1 MGVLDRTKKGDQNKG
16 GKTVEM
22 GETGAW
28 QAGGFGIDPDE
39 LSRMSHPGDFAK
51 LQSLGGKLV
60 SDTPS
65 RHASHAATYPPSS
78 IPTLHP
84 PELRF
89 PSNLPLS
96 KHPHFS
102 LTSPGRLAAG
112 GSAEGHQRHGGGHCS
127 IHELEDSPLFSPIPH
142 PSTNL
147 STPLQPP
154 GLPWQLGGVAERLQ
168 VDPRRGISGTDED
181 IARRQLHFGAN
192 TYPEKPGKTF
202 WYLVWE
208 AIQDKLYFVWEA
220 MQDTL
225 VQILFVCA
233 IASIAVSIPAEGSLE
248 GLYDGLGIFIALF
261 LIITVAAI
269 SNYRQALQ
277 FQKLNREKQKIQIE
291 VTRSGRRC
299 KVWIDD
305 LVVGDIIHL
314 STGDHVPTDGVVME
328 GHSLAVNESSITG
341 ESENMHK
348 DEANPFILAG
358 CTIMDGF
365 GEMMVTAVGMRT
377 EWGKVLATITEDS
390 DEPTPL
396 QVRLTKVAELLGIMG
411 IAVGV
416 LIFLILS
423 IRYLV
428 TDADFSNFTADDVS
442 VLLSYFTIAITV
454 LVIAVPEGLPLAVT
468 LTLAFSVT
476 KMMEDN
482 SLVRHLQSC
491 ETMGCATTIC
501 SDKTG
506 TLTLNEM
513 TVVQAWVAGDFHKPH
528 TVRTGVSTPVAQLLY
543 QAIAVNTSGSV
554 DEPPVPSLLFTS
566 RSSSPFPPPRLSLL
580 LAFPSSS
587 PFPPPRLSL
596 LLAFPSSSPFP
607 PPRLSL
613 LLAFPSSSPFPPPR
627 LSLLLAFPSSS
638 PFPPPRL
645 SLLLAFPSSSPR
657 SLSHISPPRPFLLNL
672 SHPSIPSCHAAI
684 LAALPTSS
692 LTAPLLPHLNP
703 SPLIEQGMP
712 PVISGSPTEKAILAW
727 GVSFGMRF
735 HETKEQCEVVAV
747 QPFSSTRKRMG
758 VLIRTSSSPS
768 TDSLTASPTTAT
780 TGSTSSTGTA
790 GSTTPGS
797 LRVHWKGAA
806 EVVLQHCGHYVN
818 SLGSIVPLTEPK
830 RMELERALGDMG
842 KEALRTL
849 GFAFRDF
856 DKRTGVEGMPKREDG
871 SVGVPEDDLVY
882 VGFVGIKDPCR
893 VEVPD
898 SVQHCQNAG
907 IVVRMVT
914 GDSVETATAIATECG
929 ILTAGGTVMDGTQ
942 FRAIHENDLPATV
955 DRLQV
960 LARASP
966 TDKLQLVR
974 ALKEM
979 GHVVAVTGDGTN
991 DAPALHEAD
1000 IGLAMGQCGTEVAK
1014 ESADIIILDD
1024 NFASIVRTVMWG
1036 RSVFANIQRFLQFQ
1050 ITVNCVALT
1059 LNFISAVVTGDAPL
1073 TAVQML
1079 WVDLIQDTLGALALA
1094 TEPPSDKLLEQPPV
1108 GRSQELVSAAM
1119 WRNII
1124 GQTVYQLSLLCVLW
1138 FKGMDLL
1145 QLPGPPGV
1153 PRVIAKGGEEISE
1166 GEKQLVTIIFS
1177 SFVFM
1182 QIFNQLNSRKLEEW
1196 NVFEGLLVNRLFILI
1211 VSIELSVQV
1220 LLVELLGKFAGCV
1233 RLTLLQWALCFAL
1246 GAGCV
1251 PFGMLSKLIPLPG
1264 MLHTGDWDAV
1274 AAIAAAHP
1282 CVIPSFGLHPWYV
1295 HCRSAQWLQ
1304 HLEERLSAHPHAAM
1318 GEAGLHRSRKASSGS
1333 SGSRG
1338 AAMEEQ
1344 VEVMCAQLQLARRL
1358 HRPIALHCVQAYG
1371 NMLTALQQV
1380 RHCSKSGTAA
1390 RVALQQE
1397 WRCSK
1402 SGAAAR
1408 VALQQEWRCSKSG
1421 AAARVALQQEWRCS
1435 KSGTAARV
1443 ALQQEWRCSKSG
1455 AAARVVLQQEWRCST
1470 CGVIETL
1477 CPIALHFVQA
1487 YGYLREA
1494 LQQHGPFPAGVI
1506 LHSFNGPSEMIS
1518 ALVSLNTFFSFSR
1531 LSASSPP
1538 HKLSHLLHQVCEMVA
1553 SSMGRSKD
1561 EVAEAAF
1568 ANAVRLFS
1576 YPGSR
1581 ATVDRLD

>member
-51 LQSLGGKLV
+51 LQSLGG
-60 SDTPS
+60 
-65 RHASHAATYPPSS
+65 
-78 IPTLHP
+78 
-84 PELRF
+84 
-89 PSNLPLS
+89 
-96 KHPHFS
+96 
-102 LTSPGRLAAG
+102 
-112 GSAEGHQRHGGGHCS
+112 
-127 IHELEDSPLFSPIPH
+127 
-142 PSTNL
+142 
-147 STPLQPP
+147 
-154 GLPWQLGGVAERLQ
+154 LGGVAERLQ

-208 AIQDKLYFVWEA
+208 AIQDKL
-220 MQDTL
+220 DTL

-554 DEPPVPSLLFTS
+554 DEPP
-566 RSSSPFPPPRLSLL
+566 
-580 LAFPSSS
+580 
-587 PFPPPRLSL
+587 
-596 LLAFPSSSPFP
+596 
-607 PPRLSL
+607 
-613 LLAFPSSSPFPPPR
+613 
-627 LSLLLAFPSSS
+627 
-638 PFPPPRL
+638 
-645 SLLLAFPSSSPR
+645 
-657 SLSHISPPRPFLLNL
+657 
-672 SHPSIPSCHAAI
+672 
-684 LAALPTSS
+684 
-692 LTAPLLPHLNP
+692 
-703 SPLIEQGMP
+703 EQGMP

-830 RMELERALGDMG
+830 RMELERALRDMG

-1138 FKGMDLL
+1138 FKGMELL

-1264 MLHTGDWDAV
+1264 KRHARKKILGIGMQWPPLLLTFESAQKFLLPCASSHSHAPMLPCAPSHSHAPMLPCAPSHSHAPMLPCTGGRQGDWDAV

-1318 GEAGLHRSRKASSGS
+1318 GE
-1333 SGSRG
+1333 
-1338 AAMEEQ
+1338 
-1344 VEVMCAQLQLARRL
+1344 
-1358 HRPIALHCVQAYG
+1358 
-1371 NMLTALQQV
+1371 
-1380 RHCSKSGTAA
+1380 
-1390 RVALQQE
+1390 
-1397 WRCSK
+1397 
-1402 SGAAAR
+1402 
-1408 VALQQEWRCSKSG
+1408 
-1421 AAARVALQQEWRCS
+1421 
-1435 KSGTAARV
+1435 
-1443 ALQQEWRCSKSG
+1443 
-1455 AAARVVLQQEWRCST
+1455 
-1470 CGVIETL
+1470 
-1477 CPIALHFVQA
+1477 
-1487 YGYLREA
+1487 
-1494 LQQHGPFPAGVI
+1494 
-1506 LHSFNGPSEMIS
+1506 
-1518 ALVSLNTFFSFSR
+1518 
-1531 LSASSPP
+1531 
-1538 HKLSHLLHQVCEMVA
+1538 
-1553 SSMGRSKD
+1553 
-1561 EVAEAAF
+1561 
-1568 ANAVRLFS
+1568 
-1576 YPGSR
+1576 
-1581 ATVDRLD
+1581 

>member
-1 MGVLDRTKKGDQNKG
+1 
-16 GKTVEM
+16 
-22 GETGAW
+22 
-28 QAGGFGIDPDE
+28 
-39 LSRMSHPGDFAK
+39 MSHPGDFAK
-51 LQSLGGKLV
+51 LQSLGG
-60 SDTPS
+60 
-65 RHASHAATYPPSS
+65 
-78 IPTLHP
+78 
-84 PELRF
+84 LRF

-127 IHELEDSPLFSPIPH
+127 IHELEDSPLFSPTPH

-202 WYLVWE
+202 W
-208 AIQDKLYFVWEA
+208 YFVWEA

-396 QVRLTKVAELLGIMG
+396 QVSSLGVWWVEGEVQKSDQRVRLTKVAELLGVMGNAFEVAWHSQLAAVQILQTPPSPVPFVHHQLLGIMG
-411 IAVGV
+411 ITVGV

-554 DEPPVPSLLFTS
+554 DEPP
-566 RSSSPFPPPRLSLL
+566 
-580 LAFPSSS
+580 
-587 PFPPPRLSL
+587 
-596 LLAFPSSSPFP
+596 
-607 PPRLSL
+607 
-613 LLAFPSSSPFPPPR
+613 
-627 LSLLLAFPSSS
+627 
-638 PFPPPRL
+638 
-645 SLLLAFPSSSPR
+645 
-657 SLSHISPPRPFLLNL
+657 
-672 SHPSIPSCHAAI
+672 
-684 LAALPTSS
+684 
-692 LTAPLLPHLNP
+692 
-703 SPLIEQGMP
+703 GMP

-727 GVSFGMRF
+727 GVSFGMHF

-790 GSTTPGS
+790 ESTTPGS

-830 RMELERALGDMG
+830 RMELERALRDMG

-929 ILTAGGTVMDGTQ
+929 ILTAGGTVMDGAQ

-955 DRLQV
+955 DRLQVGLRVLARASPTDKLQPV

-1024 NFASIVRTVMWG
+1024 NFASIVRTVVWG

-1138 FKGMDLL
+1138 FKGMELL

-1264 MLHTGDWDAV
+1264 KRHARKKILGIGMQWPPLLLTFESAQKFLLPCAPSHSHAPMLPCTGGRQGDWDAV

-1371 NMLTALQQV
+1371 NMLTALQQ
-1380 RHCSKSGTAA
+1380 
-1390 RVALQQE
+1390 
-1397 WRCSK
+1397 
-1402 SGAAAR
+1402 
-1408 VALQQEWRCSKSG
+1408 
-1421 AAARVALQQEWRCS
+1421 
-1435 KSGTAARV
+1435 
-1443 ALQQEWRCSKSG
+1443 
-1455 AAARVVLQQEWRCST
+1455 
-1470 CGVIETL
+1470 
-1477 CPIALHFVQA
+1477 
-1487 YGYLREA
+1487 
-1494 LQQHGPFPAGVI
+1494 HGPFPAGVI

-1538 HKLSHLLHQVCEMVA
+1538 HKLSHLLHQVPLDRLLLETDSPDGLPPARRKGGEGSTGRGGGGDGKARRATIGLVRATIGLVCEMVA

-1568 ANAVRLFS
+1568 ANTVRLFS

-1581 ATVDRLD
+1581 LSSLKTPKTKE

>member
-1 MGVLDRTKKGDQNKG
+1 MGVQDRTKKGDQNKG
-16 GKTVEM
+16 GGTVEM

-51 LQSLGGKLV
+51 LQSLGG
-60 SDTPS
+60 
-65 RHASHAATYPPSS
+65 
-78 IPTLHP
+78 
-84 PELRF
+84 
-89 PSNLPLS
+89 
-96 KHPHFS
+96 
-102 LTSPGRLAAG
+102 LA
-112 GSAEGHQRHGGGHCS
+112 
-127 IHELEDSPLFSPIPH
+127 
-142 PSTNL
+142 
-147 STPLQPP
+147 
-154 GLPWQLGGVAERLQ
+154 GVAERLQ
-168 VDPRRGISGTDED
+168 VDPKRGISGTAED

-202 WYLVWE
+202 W
-208 AIQDKLYFVWEA
+208 YFVWEA

-233 IASIAVSIPAEGSLE
+233 IASIAVSIPTEGSLE

-314 STGDHVPTDGVVME
+314 STGDH
-328 GHSLAVNESSITG
+328 
-341 ESENMHK
+341 MHK

-411 IAVGV
+411 ITVGV

-428 TDADFSNFTADDVS
+428 TDADFSNFTASDVS

-528 TVRTGVSTPVAQLLY
+528 TIRTGVSTPVAQLLY

-554 DEPPVPSLLFTS
+554 DEPP
-566 RSSSPFPPPRLSLL
+566 
-580 LAFPSSS
+580 
-587 PFPPPRLSL
+587 
-596 LLAFPSSSPFP
+596 
-607 PPRLSL
+607 
-613 LLAFPSSSPFPPPR
+613 
-627 LSLLLAFPSSS
+627 
-638 PFPPPRL
+638 
-645 SLLLAFPSSSPR
+645 
-657 SLSHISPPRPFLLNL
+657 
-672 SHPSIPSCHAAI
+672 
-684 LAALPTSS
+684 
-692 LTAPLLPHLNP
+692 
-703 SPLIEQGMP
+703 EQGMP

-735 HETKEQCEVVAV
+735 HETKDQCEVLAV

-758 VLIRTSSSPS
+758 VLIRTADSPS
-768 TDSLTASPTTAT
+768 STTTTTDSL
-780 TGSTSSTGTA
+780 
-790 GSTTPGS
+790 TTPGS

-806 EVVLQHCGHYVN
+806 EVILQQCGHYVN

-830 RMELERALGDMG
+830 RMELERALRDMG

-856 DKRTGVEGMPKREDG
+856 DKRTGLEGMPKREDG

-898 SVQHCQNAG
+898 SVLHCQNAG

-929 ILTAGGTVMDGTQ
+929 ILTAGGTVMDGAQ

-1024 NFASIVRTVMWG
+1024 NFASIVRTVVWG

-1138 FKGMDLL
+1138 FKGMEIL

-1196 NVFEGLLVNRLFILI
+1196 NVFEGLLVNRLFLLI
-1211 VSIELSVQV
+1211 VSIELAVQV
-1220 LLVELLGKFAGCV
+1220 LLVQLLGKFAGCV
-1233 RLTLLQWALCFAL
+1233 RLTLLQWALCFVL
-1246 GAGCV
+1246 GFGCV

-1264 MLHTGDWDAV
+1264 KRHARKKIL
-1274 AAIAAAHP
+1274 
-1282 CVIPSFGLHPWYV
+1282 FG
-1295 HCRSAQWLQ
+1295 RNANQGF
-1304 HLEERLSAHPHAAM
+1304 ERLD
-1318 GEAGLHRSRKASSGS
+1318 EA
-1333 SGSRG
+1333 
-1338 AAMEEQ
+1338 Q
-1344 VEVMCAQLQLARRL
+1344 
-1358 HRPIALHCVQAYG
+1358 
-1371 NMLTALQQV
+1371 
-1380 RHCSKSGTAA
+1380 
-1390 RVALQQE
+1390 
-1397 WRCSK
+1397 
-1402 SGAAAR
+1402 
-1408 VALQQEWRCSKSG
+1408 
-1421 AAARVALQQEWRCS
+1421 
-1435 KSGTAARV
+1435 
-1443 ALQQEWRCSKSG
+1443 
-1455 AAARVVLQQEWRCST
+1455 
-1470 CGVIETL
+1470 
-1477 CPIALHFVQA
+1477 
-1487 YGYLREA
+1487 
-1494 LQQHGPFPAGVI
+1494 
-1506 LHSFNGPSEMIS
+1506 
-1518 ALVSLNTFFSFSR
+1518 
-1531 LSASSPP
+1531 
-1538 HKLSHLLHQVCEMVA
+1538 
-1553 SSMGRSKD
+1553 
-1561 EVAEAAF
+1561 
-1568 ANAVRLFS
+1568 
-1576 YPGSR
+1576 
-1581 ATVDRLD
+1581 

>member
-51 LQSLGGKLV
+51 LQSLGG
-60 SDTPS
+60 
-65 RHASHAATYPPSS
+65 
-78 IPTLHP
+78 
-84 PELRF
+84 
-89 PSNLPLS
+89 
-96 KHPHFS
+96 
-102 LTSPGRLAAG
+102 LA
-112 GSAEGHQRHGGGHCS
+112 
-127 IHELEDSPLFSPIPH
+127 
-142 PSTNL
+142 
-147 STPLQPP
+147 
-154 GLPWQLGGVAERLQ
+154 GVAERLQ

-181 IARRQLHFGAN
+181 VARRQLHFGAN

-202 WYLVWE
+202 W
-208 AIQDKLYFVWEA
+208 YFVWEA

-269 SNYRQALQ
+269 SNYRQAVQ

-348 DEANPFILAG
+348 DEASPFILAG

-396 QVRLTKVAELLGIMG
+396 QVRLTRVAELLGIMG
-411 IAVGV
+411 ITVGV

-428 TDADFSNFTADDVS
+428 TDADFSNFTANDVS

-554 DEPPVPSLLFTS
+554 DEPP
-566 RSSSPFPPPRLSLL
+566 
-580 LAFPSSS
+580 
-587 PFPPPRLSL
+587 
-596 LLAFPSSSPFP
+596 
-607 PPRLSL
+607 
-613 LLAFPSSSPFPPPR
+613 
-627 LSLLLAFPSSS
+627 
-638 PFPPPRL
+638 
-645 SLLLAFPSSSPR
+645 
-657 SLSHISPPRPFLLNL
+657 
-672 SHPSIPSCHAAI
+672 
-684 LAALPTSS
+684 
-692 LTAPLLPHLNP
+692 
-703 SPLIEQGMP
+703 GMP

-735 HETKEQCEVVAV
+735 HETKGQCEVVAV

-758 VLIRTSSSPS
+758 VLIRTAESP
-768 TDSLTASPTTAT
+768 TTADSLTAAFPATTA
-780 TGSTSSTGTA
+780 STSSTGTA

-830 RMELERALGDMG
+830 RMELERALRDMG

-898 SVQHCQNAG
+898 SVQHCQSAG

-929 ILTAGGTVMDGTQ
+929 ILTAGGTVMDGAT

-1024 NFASIVRTVMWG
+1024 NFASIVRTVVWG

-1138 FKGMDLL
+1138 FKGMELL

-1196 NVFEGLLVNRLFILI
+1196 NVFEGLLTNRLFILI
-1211 VSIELSVQV
+1211 VSIELTVQV

-1233 RLTLLQWALCFAL
+1233 QLTMLQWTLCFVL

-1251 PFGMLSKLIPLPG
+1251 PFGMLTKLVPLPG
-1264 MLHTGDWDAV
+1264 KRNARKKIL
-1274 AAIAAAHP
+1274 
-1282 CVIPSFGLHPWYV
+1282 FG
-1295 HCRSAQWLQ
+1295 RNANQGF
-1304 HLEERLSAHPHAAM
+1304 ERLD
-1318 GEAGLHRSRKASSGS
+1318 EA
-1333 SGSRG
+1333 
-1338 AAMEEQ
+1338 Q
-1344 VEVMCAQLQLARRL
+1344 
-1358 HRPIALHCVQAYG
+1358 
-1371 NMLTALQQV
+1371 
-1380 RHCSKSGTAA
+1380 
-1390 RVALQQE
+1390 
-1397 WRCSK
+1397 
-1402 SGAAAR
+1402 
-1408 VALQQEWRCSKSG
+1408 
-1421 AAARVALQQEWRCS
+1421 
-1435 KSGTAARV
+1435 
-1443 ALQQEWRCSKSG
+1443 
-1455 AAARVVLQQEWRCST
+1455 
-1470 CGVIETL
+1470 
-1477 CPIALHFVQA
+1477 
-1487 YGYLREA
+1487 
-1494 LQQHGPFPAGVI
+1494 
-1506 LHSFNGPSEMIS
+1506 
-1518 ALVSLNTFFSFSR
+1518 
-1531 LSASSPP
+1531 
-1538 HKLSHLLHQVCEMVA
+1538 
-1553 SSMGRSKD
+1553 
-1561 EVAEAAF
+1561 
-1568 ANAVRLFS
+1568 
-1576 YPGSR
+1576 
-1581 ATVDRLD
+1581 

>member
-1 MGVLDRTKKGDQNKG
+1 MGVQDRTKRDDHTKG
-16 GKTVEM
+16 GATVEM
-22 GETGAW
+22 SDSSRW
-28 QAGGFGIDPDE
+28 QEGGFSIDADE
-39 LSRMSHPGDFAK
+39 LSRMSHPGDHAK
-51 LQSLGGKLV
+51 LQSLGG
-60 SDTPS
+60 
-65 RHASHAATYPPSS
+65 
-78 IPTLHP
+78 
-84 PELRF
+84 
-89 PSNLPLS
+89 
-96 KHPHFS
+96 
-102 LTSPGRLAAG
+102 LA
-112 GSAEGHQRHGGGHCS
+112 
-127 IHELEDSPLFSPIPH
+127 
-142 PSTNL
+142 
-147 STPLQPP
+147 
-154 GLPWQLGGVAERLQ
+154 GVAERLQ
-168 VDPRRGISGTDED
+168 VDPKRGIDDTEEET
-181 IARRQLHFGAN
+181 ARRRLHFGSN

-202 WYLVWE
+202 W
-208 AIQDKLYFVWEA
+208 YFVWEA

-269 SNYRQALQ
+269 SNYRQAVQ
-277 FQKLNREKQKIQIE
+277 FQKLNREKKKIQIE
-291 VTRSGRRC
+291 VTRSARRC
-299 KVWIDD
+299 KVLIDD

-341 ESENMHK
+341 ESENVHK
-348 DEANPFILAG
+348 DEGNPFILAG

-411 IAVGV
+411 IIVGV

-428 TDADFSNFTADDVS
+428 ENADFSNFNGNDVN
-442 VLLSYFTIAITV
+442 VLLSYFTISITV

-476 KMMEDN
+476 KMMQDK

-528 TVRTGVSTPVAQLLY
+528 TIRTGVSTPVAELLY

-554 DEPPVPSLLFTS
+554 DEPP
-566 RSSSPFPPPRLSLL
+566 
-580 LAFPSSS
+580 
-587 PFPPPRLSL
+587 
-596 LLAFPSSSPFP
+596 
-607 PPRLSL
+607 
-613 LLAFPSSSPFPPPR
+613 
-627 LSLLLAFPSSS
+627 
-638 PFPPPRL
+638 
-645 SLLLAFPSSSPR
+645 
-657 SLSHISPPRPFLLNL
+657 
-672 SHPSIPSCHAAI
+672 
-684 LAALPTSS
+684 
-692 LTAPLLPHLNP
+692 
-703 SPLIEQGMP
+703 EQGMP
-712 PVISGSPTEKAILAW
+712 PVVSGSPTEKAILTW

-735 HETKEQCEVVAV
+735 HETKDQCEILAV

-758 VLIRTSSSPS
+758 VLIRTPSSPS
-768 TDSLTASPTTAT
+768 SSDASSALPTEAAT
-780 TGSTSSTGTA
+780 GA
-790 GSTTPGS
+790 GSSSSGGN

-806 EVVLQHCGHYVN
+806 EVVLQQCGHYVN

-830 RMELERALGDMG
+830 RMELERTLRGMG

-849 GFAFRDF
+849 AFAFRDF
-856 DKRTGVEGMPKREDG
+856 DKRTGVGDMPKRDDG
-871 SVGVPEDDLVY
+871 SVGVPEDDLVC

-898 SVQHCQNAG
+898 SVQQCQKAG

-929 ILTAGGTVMDGTQ
+929 ILTAGGMVMDGAQ
-942 FRAIHENDLPATV
+942 FRAIHPNDLPATV
-955 DRLQV
+955 DRLEV

-1024 NFASIVRTVMWG
+1024 NFASIVRTVVWG

-1094 TEPPSDKLLEQPPV
+1094 TEPPSDKLLQQPPV
-1108 GRSQELVSAAM
+1108 GRSQDLVSAAM

-1124 GQTVYQLSLLCVLW
+1124 GQSVYQLSLLCALW
-1138 FKGMDLL
+1138 FKGMEVL

-1153 PRVIAKGGEEISE
+1153 PRVIAKGGEEISV
-1166 GEKQLVTIIFS
+1166 GEMQLVTIIFS

-1196 NVFEGLLVNRLFILI
+1196 NVFEGLLVNRLFVLI

-1220 LLVELLGKFAGCV
+1220 LLVELLGQFAGCV
-1233 RLTLLQWALCFAL
+1233 RLTITQWALCFAL

-1251 PFGMLSKLIPLPG
+1251 PFGMITKLFPLPG
-1264 MLHTGDWDAV
+1264 GH
-1274 AAIAAAHP
+1274 HP
-1282 CVIPSFGLHPWYV
+1282 RRKVLFG
-1295 HCRSAQWLQ
+1295 RNANQGF
-1304 HLEERLSAHPHAAM
+1304 ERL
-1318 GEAGLHRSRKASSGS
+1318 ESS
-1333 SGSRG
+1333 
-1338 AAMEEQ
+1338 
-1344 VEVMCAQLQLARRL
+1344 
-1358 HRPIALHCVQAYG
+1358 
-1371 NMLTALQQV
+1371 
-1380 RHCSKSGTAA
+1380 
-1390 RVALQQE
+1390 
-1397 WRCSK
+1397 
-1402 SGAAAR
+1402 
-1408 VALQQEWRCSKSG
+1408 
-1421 AAARVALQQEWRCS
+1421 
-1435 KSGTAARV
+1435 
-1443 ALQQEWRCSKSG
+1443 
-1455 AAARVVLQQEWRCST
+1455 
-1470 CGVIETL
+1470 
-1477 CPIALHFVQA
+1477 
-1487 YGYLREA
+1487 
-1494 LQQHGPFPAGVI
+1494 
-1506 LHSFNGPSEMIS
+1506 
-1518 ALVSLNTFFSFSR
+1518 
-1531 LSASSPP
+1531 
-1538 HKLSHLLHQVCEMVA
+1538 
-1553 SSMGRSKD
+1553 
-1561 EVAEAAF
+1561 
-1568 ANAVRLFS
+1568 
-1576 YPGSR
+1576 
-1581 ATVDRLD
+1581 

>member
-1 MGVLDRTKKGDQNKG
+1 MQDT
-16 GKTVEM
+16 
-22 GETGAW
+22 
-28 QAGGFGIDPDE
+28 
-39 LSRMSHPGDFAK
+39 
-51 LQSLGGKLV
+51 LV
-60 SDTPS
+60 QILFVCAI
-65 RHASHAATYPPSS
+65 ASIALRLS
-78 IPTLHP
+78 IPLP
-84 PELRF
+84 P
-89 PSNLPLS
+89 
-96 KHPHFS
+96 
-102 LTSPGRLAAG
+102 
-112 GSAEGHQRHGGGHCS
+112 
-127 IHELEDSPLFSPIPH
+127 
-142 PSTNL
+142 
-147 STPLQPP
+147 TPLQY
-154 GLPWQLGGVAERLQ
+154 
-168 VDPRRGISGTDED
+168 
-181 IARRQLHFGAN
+181 F
-192 TYPEKPGKTF
+192 
-202 WYLVWE
+202 VWE
-208 AIQDKLYFVWEA
+208 AMQDTLVQILFVCAIASIALRLSIPLPPTPLQYFVWEAMQDTLVQILFVCAIASIAVSIPAEGSLSAPFPYFVWEA

-261 LIITVAAI
+261 LIITVAGRHRNILVGTAAAHPLAQWCPCEPLGSLAGLYDGLGIFIALFLIITVAAI
-269 SNYRQALQ
+269 SNYRQAVQ

-348 DEANPFILAG
+348 DEASPFILAG

-396 QVRLTKVAELLGIMG
+396 QVRLTRVAELLGIMG
-411 IAVGV
+411 ITVGV

-428 TDADFSNFTADDVS
+428 TDADFSNFTANDVS
-442 VLLSYFTIAITV
+442 VLLSYFTIAVCPHPSHPSHHCGMLPLPQSLDHSLSYCHPSAVCSHCNAATWHIRYLSSCPPLSVPLSFIHLSHQITV

-554 DEPPVPSLLFTS
+554 DEPP
-566 RSSSPFPPPRLSLL
+566 
-580 LAFPSSS
+580 
-587 PFPPPRLSL
+587 
-596 LLAFPSSSPFP
+596 
-607 PPRLSL
+607 
-613 LLAFPSSSPFPPPR
+613 
-627 LSLLLAFPSSS
+627 
-638 PFPPPRL
+638 
-645 SLLLAFPSSSPR
+645 
-657 SLSHISPPRPFLLNL
+657 
-672 SHPSIPSCHAAI
+672 
-684 LAALPTSS
+684 
-692 LTAPLLPHLNP
+692 
-703 SPLIEQGMP
+703 GMP

-735 HETKEQCEVVAV
+735 HETKGQCEVVAV

-758 VLIRTSSSPS
+758 VLIRTAESP
-768 TDSLTASPTTAT
+768 TTADSLTAAFPATTA
-780 TGSTSSTGTA
+780 STSSTGTA

-830 RMELERALGDMG
+830 RMELERALRDMG

-871 SVGVPEDDLVY
+871 S
-882 VGFVGIKDPCR
+882 
-893 VEVPD
+893 
-898 SVQHCQNAG
+898 SAG

-929 ILTAGGTVMDGTQ
+929 ILTAGGTVMDGAT

-1024 NFASIVRTVMWG
+1024 NFASIVRTVVWG

-1138 FKGMDLL
+1138 FKGMELL

-1182 QIFNQLNSRKLEEW
+1182 QLPGPPGVLRVIAKGGEEISEGEKQLVTIIFSSFVFMQMGGLEKQLVTIIFSSFVFMQVGAAWGGVVVVGKMQLVTIILSSFVFMQVWLSEPPPKLSHLSALPFHLHPPFHRRQPDIQPAELSQAGGVERIFNQLNSRKLEEW
-1196 NVFEGLLVNRLFILI
+1196 NVFEGLLTNRLFILI
-1211 VSIELSVQV
+1211 VSIELTVQV
-1220 LLVELLGKFAGCV
+1220 STG
-1233 RLTLLQWALCFAL
+1233 LC
-1246 GAGCV
+1246 
-1251 PFGMLSKLIPLPG
+1251 S
-1264 MLHTGDWDAV
+1264 
-1274 AAIAAAHP
+1274 
-1282 CVIPSFGLHPWYV
+1282 
-1295 HCRSAQWLQ
+1295 
-1304 HLEERLSAHPHAAM
+1304 
-1318 GEAGLHRSRKASSGS
+1318 
-1333 SGSRG
+1333 
-1338 AAMEEQ
+1338 
-1344 VEVMCAQLQLARRL
+1344 
-1358 HRPIALHCVQAYG
+1358 
-1371 NMLTALQQV
+1371 
-1380 RHCSKSGTAA
+1380 
-1390 RVALQQE
+1390 
-1397 WRCSK
+1397 
-1402 SGAAAR
+1402 
-1408 VALQQEWRCSKSG
+1408 
-1421 AAARVALQQEWRCS
+1421 
-1435 KSGTAARV
+1435 
-1443 ALQQEWRCSKSG
+1443 
-1455 AAARVVLQQEWRCST
+1455 
-1470 CGVIETL
+1470 
-1477 CPIALHFVQA
+1477 
-1487 YGYLREA
+1487 
-1494 LQQHGPFPAGVI
+1494 
-1506 LHSFNGPSEMIS
+1506 
-1518 ALVSLNTFFSFSR
+1518 
-1531 LSASSPP
+1531 
-1538 HKLSHLLHQVCEMVA
+1538 
-1553 SSMGRSKD
+1553 
-1561 EVAEAAF
+1561 
-1568 ANAVRLFS
+1568 
-1576 YPGSR
+1576 
-1581 ATVDRLD
+1581 

>member
-1 MGVLDRTKKGDQNKG
+1 

-51 LQSLGGKLV
+51 LQSLGG
-60 SDTPS
+60 
-65 RHASHAATYPPSS
+65 
-78 IPTLHP
+78 
-84 PELRF
+84 
-89 PSNLPLS
+89 
-96 KHPHFS
+96 
-102 LTSPGRLAAG
+102 LA
-112 GSAEGHQRHGGGHCS
+112 
-127 IHELEDSPLFSPIPH
+127 
-142 PSTNL
+142 
-147 STPLQPP
+147 
-154 GLPWQLGGVAERLQ
+154 GVAERLQ
-168 VDPRRGISGTDED
+168 VDPRKGISGTDED
-181 IARRQLHFGAN
+181 IARRQLHFGSN

-202 WYLVWE
+202 W
-208 AIQDKLYFVWEA
+208 YFVWEA

-396 QVRLTKVAELLGIMG
+396 QVRLTRVAELLGIMG
-411 IAVGV
+411 ITVGV

-554 DEPPVPSLLFTS
+554 DEPP
-566 RSSSPFPPPRLSLL
+566 
-580 LAFPSSS
+580 
-587 PFPPPRLSL
+587 
-596 LLAFPSSSPFP
+596 
-607 PPRLSL
+607 
-613 LLAFPSSSPFPPPR
+613 
-627 LSLLLAFPSSS
+627 
-638 PFPPPRL
+638 
-645 SLLLAFPSSSPR
+645 
-657 SLSHISPPRPFLLNL
+657 
-672 SHPSIPSCHAAI
+672 
-684 LAALPTSS
+684 
-692 LTAPLLPHLNP
+692 
-703 SPLIEQGMP
+703 GMP

-735 HETKEQCEVVAV
+735 HETKDQCEVVAV

-758 VLIRTSSSPS
+758 VLIRTA
-768 TDSLTASPTTAT
+768 DSLTTPSAT
-780 TGSTSSTGTA
+780 TTTTTTGSSTSSTATA
-790 GSTTPGS
+790 GSTTLGS

-830 RMELERALGDMG
+830 RMELERALRDMG

-856 DKRTGVEGMPKREDG
+856 DQRTGVEGMPKREDG

-898 SVQHCQNAG
+898 SVLHCQNAG

-929 ILTAGGTVMDGTQ
+929 ILTAGGTVMDGAT
-942 FRAIHENDLPATV
+942 FRAIHENDLPANV

-1024 NFASIVRTVMWG
+1024 NFASIVRTVVWG
-1036 RSVFANIQRFLQFQ
+1036 RSVFASIQRFLQFQ

-1094 TEPPSDKLLEQPPV
+1094 TEPPSDKLLDQPPV

-1138 FKGMDLL
+1138 FKGMELL

-1220 LLVELLGKFAGCV
+1220 LLVELLGQFAGCV
-1233 RLTLLQWALCFAL
+1233 RLTLQQWTLCFLL

-1264 MLHTGDWDAV
+1264 MLHIGDWDAV

-1282 CVIPSFGLHPWYV
+1282 CVIPSFGLHPWYIES
-1295 HCRSAQWLQ
+1295 RSPQWVQ

-1318 GEAGLHRSRKASSGS
+1318 GEVGAGFWRGRGKAHAGTCTLRRPSGCSGRIPTLPWASGCSAASGGAALGVGAVHAAMGEAGLHRSRKASSS
-1333 SGSRG
+1333 SSSSSRG

-1344 VEVMCAQLQLARRL
+1344 VSVMCEQLKLALRF

-1371 NMLTALQQV
+1371 HMLT
-1380 RHCSKSGTAA
+1380 
-1390 RVALQQE
+1390 
-1397 WRCSK
+1397 
-1402 SGAAAR
+1402 
-1408 VALQQEWRCSKSG
+1408 
-1421 AAARVALQQEWRCS
+1421 
-1435 KSGTAARV
+1435 
-1443 ALQQEWRCSKSG
+1443 
-1455 AAARVVLQQEWRCST
+1455 
-1470 CGVIETL
+1470 
-1477 CPIALHFVQA
+1477 
-1487 YGYLREA
+1487 A

-1506 LHSFNGPSEMIS
+1506 LHSFNGPPDMIS
-1518 ALVSLNTFFSFSR
+1518 ALVSLNAYFSFSR

-1538 HKLSHLLHQVCEMVA
+1538 HKLAHLLQQDSSGEWHVQVKQIGGRSSTFESVSESTPLFPPAFSLRPAPMQVCEMVV
-1553 SSMGRSKD
+1553 SSMGRSKE
-1561 EVAEAAF
+1561 EVADAAF

-1576 YPGSR
+1576 FPGSR
-1581 ATVDRLD
+1581 LSSIGAFQRTKE

>member
-1 MGVLDRTKKGDQNKG
+1 M
-16 GKTVEM
+16 
-22 GETGAW
+22 
-28 QAGGFGIDPDE
+28 
-39 LSRMSHPGDFAK
+39 AK
-51 LQSLGGKLV
+51 RPPFDLPSPFPFPRFFV
-60 SDTPS
+60 SPFPS
-65 RHASHAATYPPSS
+65 RDLAKKQTSRISQLTFSLI
-78 IPTLHP
+78 IPTLP
-84 PELRF
+84 SF
-89 PSNLPLS
+89 PPLS
-96 KHPHFS
+96 VHFRCSPLMFPALASPSYHALAVSATSGAGQASGESEPSVSAQILEIGEESSGGKFLGRFLQDDVFPNQIVLEAQARVCTGPTQTRPLGEEEMRRVLEQILLSGVHELSPAPIARVPS
-102 LTSPGRLAAG
+102 LTHYGEPYDGSTRYFRPTLFVAAVRASCGEACLLHGVDAFPPKLA
-112 GSAEGHQRHGGGHCS
+112 
-127 IHELEDSPLFSPIPH
+127 
-142 PSTNL
+142 
-147 STPLQPP
+147 
-154 GLPWQLGGVAERLQ
+154 GVAERLQ
-168 VDPRRGISGTDED
+168 VDPRKGISGTEED
-181 IARRQLHFGAN
+181 VARRQLHFGAN

-202 WYLVWE
+202 W
-208 AIQDKLYFVWEA
+208 YFVWEA

-269 SNYRQALQ
+269 SNYRQAVQ

-348 DEANPFILAG
+348 DEASPFILAG

-396 QVRLTKVAELLGIMG
+396 QVRLTRVAELLGIMG
-411 IAVGV
+411 ITVGV

-428 TDADFSNFTADDVS
+428 TDADFSNFTANDVS

-506 TLTLNEM
+506 TLTLNEVCAFEVPHKGTRAAHGSIATHSSLPPIPLHLPCSPPPHTHTDDSGAGVGGRRLPQAPQDPLSCARAAHSPAPLMFSPYTHASPPSTQM

-554 DEPPVPSLLFTS
+554 DEPP
-566 RSSSPFPPPRLSLL
+566 
-580 LAFPSSS
+580 
-587 PFPPPRLSL
+587 
-596 LLAFPSSSPFP
+596 
-607 PPRLSL
+607 
-613 LLAFPSSSPFPPPR
+613 
-627 LSLLLAFPSSS
+627 
-638 PFPPPRL
+638 
-645 SLLLAFPSSSPR
+645 
-657 SLSHISPPRPFLLNL
+657 
-672 SHPSIPSCHAAI
+672 
-684 LAALPTSS
+684 
-692 LTAPLLPHLNP
+692 
-703 SPLIEQGMP
+703 GMP

-735 HETKEQCEVVAV
+735 HETKGQCEVVAV

-758 VLIRTSSSPS
+758 VLIRTSESPTTT
-768 TDSLTASPTTAT
+768 TDSLTAASPSTTGT
-780 TGSTSSTGTA
+780 TGSTSSAGTA

-830 RMELERALGDMG
+830 RMELERALRDMG

-929 ILTAGGTVMDGTQ
+929 ILTAGGTVMDGAQ

-1000 IGLAMGQCGTEVAK
+1000 IGLAMGKCGTEVAK

-1024 NFASIVRTVMWG
+1024 NFASIVRTVVWG

-1138 FKGMDLL
+1138 FKGMELL

-1196 NVFEGLLVNRLFILI
+1196 NVFEGLLTNRLFILI
-1211 VSIELSVQV
+1211 VAIELSVQV

-1233 RLTLLQWALCFAL
+1233 QLTMLQWTLCFVL

-1251 PFGMLSKLIPLPG
+1251 PFGMLTKLIPLP
-1264 MLHTGDWDAV
+1264 
-1274 AAIAAAHP
+1274 
-1282 CVIPSFGLHPWYV
+1282 
-1295 HCRSAQWLQ
+1295 
-1304 HLEERLSAHPHAAM
+1304 
-1318 GEAGLHRSRKASSGS
+1318 
-1333 SGSRG
+1333 
-1338 AAMEEQ
+1338 
-1344 VEVMCAQLQLARRL
+1344 
-1358 HRPIALHCVQAYG
+1358 
-1371 NMLTALQQV
+1371 
-1380 RHCSKSGTAA
+1380 
-1390 RVALQQE
+1390 
-1397 WRCSK
+1397 
-1402 SGAAAR
+1402 
-1408 VALQQEWRCSKSG
+1408 
-1421 AAARVALQQEWRCS
+1421 
-1435 KSGTAARV
+1435 
-1443 ALQQEWRCSKSG
+1443 
-1455 AAARVVLQQEWRCST
+1455 
-1470 CGVIETL
+1470 
-1477 CPIALHFVQA
+1477 
-1487 YGYLREA
+1487 
-1494 LQQHGPFPAGVI
+1494 
-1506 LHSFNGPSEMIS
+1506 
-1518 ALVSLNTFFSFSR
+1518 
-1531 LSASSPP
+1531 
-1538 HKLSHLLHQVCEMVA
+1538 
-1553 SSMGRSKD
+1553 
-1561 EVAEAAF
+1561 
-1568 ANAVRLFS
+1568 
-1576 YPGSR
+1576 
-1581 ATVDRLD
+1581 

>member
-39 LSRMSHPGDFAK
+39 LSQMSHPGDFVK

-554 DEPPVPSLLFTS
+554 DEPP
-566 RSSSPFPPPRLSLL
+566 
-580 LAFPSSS
+580 
-587 PFPPPRLSL
+587 
-596 LLAFPSSSPFP
+596 
-607 PPRLSL
+607 
-613 LLAFPSSSPFPPPR
+613 
-627 LSLLLAFPSSS
+627 
-638 PFPPPRL
+638 
-645 SLLLAFPSSSPR
+645 
-657 SLSHISPPRPFLLNL
+657 
-672 SHPSIPSCHAAI
+672 
-684 LAALPTSS
+684 
-692 LTAPLLPHLNP
+692 
-703 SPLIEQGMP
+703 EQGMP

-830 RMELERALGDMG
+830 RMELERALRDMG

-929 ILTAGGTVMDGTQ
+929 ILTAGGTVMDGAQ
-942 FRAIHENDLPATV
+942 FRAIHENDLPASV

-1024 NFASIVRTVMWG
+1024 NFASIVRTVVWG

-1138 FKGMDLL
+1138 FKGMELL

-1421 AAARVALQQEWRCS
+1421 AAARVALQQEWH
-1435 KSGTAARV
+1435 
-1443 ALQQEWRCSKSG
+1443 CSKSG
-1455 AAARVVLQQEWRCST
+1455 AAARVVLQQEWCCSKS
-1470 CGVIETL
+1470 G
-1477 CPIALHFVQA
+1477 AA
-1487 YGYLREA
+1487 AR
-1494 LQQHGPFPAGVI
+1494 HGPFPAGVI

-1538 HKLSHLLHQVCEMVA
+1538 HKLSHLLHQVPLDRLLLETDSPDGLPPA
-1553 SSMGRSKD
+1553 RRKGGEGSTGRGGGGDGK
-1561 EVAEAAF
+1561 A
-1568 ANAVRLFS
+1568 RR
-1576 YPGSR
+1576 G